1 MERWL
6 ALSARSVLKFFKFS
20 NSKKLKD
27 RIKNCKTVGTIFGA
41 VCHDNSRIH
50 LMVLSLTLPGLHR
63 DILGRVPGSFWPQ
76 CNTDWSLVFRFV
88 YLLNTL
94 PTIKNL
100 PNSKLTSWS
109 FFSCWMIPWN
119 VYTWLHHLIS
129 LPAMSVPYMLA
140 FPAFG
145 SLVSSIPP
153 ILVSMAG
160 YILVFAAFLL
170 VITIFF
176 IARNFQLIVQL
187 WPGWAPFLSSHRT
200 FSSLNRGLAKT
211 LTVMLA
217 CLTNISSA
225 SLPLQSPGG
234 PGRNRYWHCSNPCR
248 NFCSC
253 ATVSFFFVAKLSI
266 FRPIRNSPQSV

>member
-1 MERWL
+1 
-6 ALSARSVLKFFKFS
+6 
-20 NSKKLKD
+20 
-27 RIKNCKTVGTIFGA
+27 
-41 VCHDNSRIH
+41 
-50 LMVLSLTLPGLHR
+50 
-63 DILGRVPGSFWPQ
+63 
-76 CNTDWSLVFRFV
+76 
-88 YLLNTL
+88 
-94 PTIKNL
+94 
-100 PNSKLTSWS
+100 
-109 FFSCWMIPWN
+109 
-119 VYTWLHHLIS
+119 
-129 LPAMSVPYMLA
+129 MSVPYMLA

-176 IARNFQLIVQL
+176 ITRNFQL
-187 WPGWAPFLSSHRT
+187 WPGWPPILSSHRT

-253 ATVSFFFVAKLSI
+253 ATVSFFLFLQNWVFFVQFKIPRKVCNLTLTGQVSTDHLILVKKFVLAKHNVT
-266 FRPIRNSPQSV
+266 FYRETANKKNYN